1 MTAILLDGKATGE
14 ALRSQI
20 ADDVKSLIAGGGPTP
35 CLVAVLVG
43 DDPASQVYVRNKHRA
58 CQQAGI
64 AGDVRRLPVTTAQA
78 DLLAVV
84 DELNRDD
91 SVHGILVQLPLP
103 PGIDARFVLD
113 AIDPA
118 KDVDAFSPV
127 NVGLLVQGRPRFLPC
142 TPRGIVEILHRY
154 GLKTAGKHV
163 VVIGR
168 SDIVGKPIAMMLSLS
183 DGVCGPDYAN
193 ATVTIAHSRTKD
205 LASVVKSADI
215 VIAAVGKPK
224 MIQGDW
230 IKPGAVVIDVG
241 INRVGDSLVGDV
253 DFEAASKVASAIT
266 PVPGGVGPLTIAML
280 LRNTVTAA
288 SAHLRSSV

>member
-1 MTAILLDGKATGE
+1 MTATILDGKATGI
-14 ALRSQI
+14 ALRAI
-20 ADDVKSLIAGGGPTP
+20 VAEDVKSLIASGGPTP

-43 DDPASQVYVRNKHRA
+43 EDPASQVYVRNKHRA

-64 AGDVRRLPVTTAQA
+64 AGDVRRLPAETSQA
-78 DLLAVV
+78 ELLAVV
-84 DELNRDD
+84 DELNKDEA
-91 SVHGILVQLPLP
+91 VHGILVQLPLP
-103 PGIDARFVLD
+103 PSIDARAVLD
-113 AIDPA
+113 SIDPA

-142 TPRGIVEILHRY
+142 TPRGIVELLSRY
-154 GLKTAGKHV
+154 GLKSSGKNV

-168 SDIVGKPIAMMLSLS
+168 SDIVGKPIAMMMAAA
-183 DGVCGPDYAN
+183 DGCCGPDYAN

-205 LASVVKSADI
+205 LASIVRMADI
-215 VIAAVGKPK
+215 VIAAVGKAK
-224 MIQGDW
+224 MIHGDW

-241 INRVGDSLVGDV
+241 INRVGEELVGDV
-253 DFEAASKVASAIT
+253 DFESASRVASAIT

-288 SAHLRSSV
+288 SARPRSSV

>member
-1 MTAILLDGKATGE
+1 MPAIILDGKVTGL
-14 ALRSQI
+14 ALRAAI
-20 ADDVKSLIAGGGPTP
+20 ADDVKTLIASGGPTP

-43 DDPASQVYVRNKHRA
+43 EDPASQVYVRNKHRA

-64 AGDVRRLPVTTAQA
+64 AGDVRRLPAETSQA
-78 DLLAVV
+78 ELLRVV
-84 DELNRDD
+84 DELNQDD
-91 SVHGILVQLPLP
+91 AVHGILVQLPLP
-103 PGIDARFVLD
+103 PSIDARAVLD

-142 TPRGIVEILHRY
+142 TPRGIVELLSCY
-154 GLKTAGKHV
+154 GLKSSGKNV

-168 SDIVGKPIAMMLSLS
+168 SDIVGKPIAMMMAAT
-183 DGVCGPDYAN
+183 DGCCGPDYAN
-193 ATVTIAHSRTKD
+193 ATVTIAHSRTED
-205 LASVVKSADI
+205 LASIVRMADI
-215 VIAAVGKPK
+215 VIAAVGKAK

-241 INRVGDSLVGDV
+241 INRVGDELVGDV
-253 DFEAASKVASAIT
+253 DFESASQVASAIT

-288 SAHLRSSV
+288 AARPRSSV